1 MDGVGSVGA
10 ASFTSS
16 KAVVDG
22 LIYLEM
28 KKISKG
34 DIQLSAHYGT
44 FLPPLQQRI
53 GVRKTPALIVIK

>member
-44 FLPPLQQRI
+44 FLPPLQQE
-53 GVRKTPALIVIK
+53 